1 MKESFRW
8 DIVREKINLLPSAAM
23 HFAYEHNMPIF
34 HCACGNM
41 SVSLEIIECLLT
53 AFPSAVYCQYG
64 GSEAFPLRTLHVTMR
79 IARVK

>member
-1 MKESFRW
+1 MFICEGELSL

-34 HCACGNM
+34 HCACGNT

-53 AFPSAVYCQYG
+53 AFPVLSIVNMGVVKHSHC
-64 GSEAFPLRTLHVTMR
+64 
-79 IARVK
+79 ARCMLQ